1 MIQTSLEQDSNIV
14 EAPLTTLIENLIDL
28 NRTDGFR
35 YLDNLLD
42 FKYLKQFLTID
53 SSVIVHV
60 LRCLDNVSLNQDL
73 LLRILTKLSEHQWF
87 NRINFSSGH
96 ELDVIELI
104 FKQSSTP
111 EIIRNNL
118 RQNSWQTILGN
129 LQNLSST
136 FNDWPQ
142 IRNDISFVSIILNHA
157 QEDEKASFYYWN
169 LFAPFSLFQ
178 TFANYLSHLIQS
190 MNNLDED
197 AMAMHERE
205 LREILEIIY
214 KLMSHSY
221 SYCESFLSSN
231 LLQIIINLFEN
242 LELVKCL
249 YNNHVP
255 ILAKVIGV
263 FFNLCKHAH
272 YTTRVE
278 TSQILRDEAR
288 AFSTL
293 RRSRDTFKSLSQNEI
308 DLQTHEFKI
317 YYIYVFKLVSLKYLE
332 IKFKPKE
339 TLLDYKHYED
349 IVNGNFVKHT
359 FKEVN
364 SDFTGNGKVTREFIN
379 EREETERGLVHKL
392 LLIYNS
398 NNSAMARTV
407 VDVLDNIRCVYS
419 SDETK
424 KLAFPIFWPFF
435 KSVLLFG
442 LDIER
447 IVCLNCLQSFCQ
459 VKSIRREFFGNES
472 VSFLLKEIMEKNAN
486 SKDEIKQRQNRMI
499 EKILEKK
506 TKDIKRL
513 SFNEGKFL

>member
-1 MIQTSLEQDSNIV
+1 MKQTSLEQDSNIV
-14 EAPLTTLIENLIDL
+14 EATLTTLIENLLDL
-28 NRTDGFR
+28 NRPDGFEC
-35 YLDNLLD
+35 LDNLLG

-53 SSVIVHV
+53 SSVIVRV
-60 LRCLDNVSLNQDL
+60 LRCLDNVSLNQEL

-87 NRINFSSGH
+87 NRINFSNGH
-96 ELDVIELI
+96 ELDAIELI

-118 RQNSWQTILGN
+118 RQNSLQKILGN
-129 LQNLSST
+129 LQNLPST

-142 IRNDISFVSIILNHA
+142 IRSDISFVSIILNHA
-157 QEDEKASFYYWN
+157 QEDEKASFYYWH
-169 LFAPFSLFQ
+169 LFASFSLFQ
-178 TFANYLSHLIQS
+178 TFVNYLSSLIQS
-190 MNNLDED
+190 MKTFKDED
-197 AMAMHERE
+197 AIEKRERE

-242 LELVKCL
+242 LDLVKCL

-278 TSQILRDEAR
+278 TIQILRNEAR

-293 RRSRDTFKSLSQNEI
+293 RRSRDTFKSLSQDKI

-364 SDFTGNGKVTREFIN
+364 KDFTRNGKVTREFIN

-419 SDETK
+419 SEETK

-459 VKSIRREFFGNES
+459 VESIRREFLGDVES
-472 VSFLLKEIMEKNAN
+472 VNFLLNEIIR
-486 SKDEIKQRQNRMI
+486 DE
-499 EKILEKK
+499 
-506 TKDIKRL
+506 
-513 SFNEGKFL
+513 

>member
-1 MIQTSLEQDSNIV
+1 M
-14 EAPLTTLIENLIDL
+14 
-28 NRTDGFR
+28 R
-35 YLDNLLD
+35 
-42 FKYLKQFLTID
+42 
-53 SSVIVHV
+53 V

-96 ELDVIELI
+96 ELDVIELMLA
-104 FKQSSTP
+104 KSKTL
-111 EIIRNNL
+111 EKVTNNL
-118 RQNSWQTILGN
+118 RQTSLQKILGN
-129 LQNLSST
+129 LQNLPST

-142 IRNDISFVSIILNHA
+142 IRSDISFVSIILNHA
-157 QEDEKASFYYWN
+157 QEDEKASFYYWH
-169 LFAPFSLFQ
+169 LFASFSLFQ
-178 TFANYLSHLIQS
+178 TFVNYLSSLIQS
-190 MNNLDED
+190 MKTFKDED
-197 AMAMHERE
+197 AIEKRERE

-242 LELVKCL
+242 LDLVKFL

-278 TSQILRDEAR
+278 TSQILRNEAR

-293 RRSRDTFKSLSQNEI
+293 RRSRDTFKSLSQDKI

-349 IVNGNFVKHT
+349 IVNGNFIKHM
-359 FKEVN
+359 FIKVN
-364 SDFTGNGKVTREFIN
+364 NDFTRNGKVTREFIN

-392 LLIYNS
+392 LLSFNS
-398 NNSAMARTV
+398 KNSTMARTV

-419 SDETK
+419 SEETK

-435 KSVLLFG
+435 ESVLLFG

-447 IVCLNCLQSFCQ
+447 ILCLNCLQSFCQ
-459 VKSIRREFFGNES
+459 VESISGEFLGNES
-472 VSFLLKEIMEKNAN
+472 VILYLKEKMETNAN
-486 SKDEIKQRQNRMI
+486 SEDEIKQRQNRMI
-499 EKILEKK
+499 EKIFQIRSE
-506 TKDIKRL
+506 IEV
-513 SFNEGKFL
+513 FNRG